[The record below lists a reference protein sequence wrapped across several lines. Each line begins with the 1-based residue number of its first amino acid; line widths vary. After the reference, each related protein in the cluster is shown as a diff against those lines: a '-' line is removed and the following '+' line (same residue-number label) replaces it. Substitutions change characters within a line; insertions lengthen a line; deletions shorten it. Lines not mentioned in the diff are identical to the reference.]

1 MNLSMEELK
10 HMQNMNIMELK
21 REQLANIEDI
31 VIDTTKSVESRVRS
45 FIEQTKNPFAM
56 NVGEYILQIGYMEG
70 TEELLDDRMVL
81 LAKRTAQIMV

>member
-1 MNLSMEELK
+1 MNLSIEELK
-10 HMQNMNIMELK
+10 RMQNMDIMELK
-21 REQLANIEDI
+21 REQLANAEDI

-45 FIEQTKNPFAM
+45 FIEQTGNPFAM
-56 NVGEYILQIGYMEG
+56 NVGEYILQIGYLEG

>member
-1 MNLSMEELK
+1 
-10 HMQNMNIMELK
+10 MNIMELK